1 MKGIIYILLFIL
13 LATQS
18 LFAQEQTEK
27 DKRKIIIGF
36 NTGMVLSKFSGIDN
50 DNSAGDLI
58 IANKNKINP
67 GITVRGFISL
77 PCKNKLFTMQLGID
91 YNFIRYSMNY
101 YYMSDFNNF
110 GGYKKT
116 DVNYS
121 LNASIIKLSFLPTI
135 EIGKKIKTCLQAG
148 PYLDIPVGY
157 SIKGSVTENGNTT
170 TITAD
175 TSSPTGYLV
184 ENHPYTNITE
194 NNKIKTH
201 LNSLL
206 GFIFGVGLTI
216 PCSQNAL
223 GIGIKACICPMNFS
237 TDLQLGQ
244 NLISLCLT
252 YQIKKT

>member
-13 LATQS
+13 LIPNF
-18 LFAQEQTEK
+18 LFAQEQTGK
-27 DKRKIIIGF
+27 DKGEIIIGF
-36 NTGMVLSKFSGIDN
+36 NTGMILSKFSGIDY
-50 DNSAGDLI
+50 DNSAGDLV

-67 GITVRGFISL
+67 GITVGGFVSL
-77 PCKNKLFTMQLGID
+77 PFTNKHFSIRAGVD
-91 YNFIRYSMNY
+91 YSLIRYSMNY

-110 GGYKKT
+110 GGGKKT
-116 DVNYS
+116 NVNYS
-121 LNASIIKLSFLPTI
+121 LNASIIKLSFLPAF
-135 EIGKKIKTCLQAG
+135 EIGKKIKTCFQAG
-148 PYLDIPVGY
+148 PYLDIPIGY
-157 SIKGSVTENGNTT
+157 SIKGSITENGNTT

-216 PCSQNAL
+216 PCSQNA
-223 GIGIKACICPMNFS
+223 IGIEMKAYICPMNFS

-244 NLISLCLT
+244 NLISLCIT
-252 YQIKKT
+252 YQFK